1 MAKYKALTDHLLG
14 RVEQTI
20 TLTFDELDE
29 LVGGSLPASG
39 RKYQAYWANS
49 VRSQPHSRAWLDAGR
64 RARFDANG
72 RCVHFSLATPSVA
85 GPAAPLT
92 GPDVALAGDSTK
104 AGHAV
109 ERIGLV
115 GCVKSK
121 ATSPAPAQ
129 ELYTSAMFHGRR
141 AYVERSCDRWFV
153 LSAKHG
159 LVDPDEII
167 EPYDVSLKDQP
178 VSARAQW
185 AGGVVTELERRVGP
199 LGRFEFE
206 IHAGSAYR
214 DHGLVDALRRAGA
227 GVSIPAEG
235 MSQGQQLALYAT
247 GAGPTPTATTR
258 LAAAASDSTSSS
270 SDSPARSGWRA
281 RLAVVLERAASAVR
295 GGDRGSAAPIT
306 LGSAS
311 LSVDGGVSAVVV
323 GLLEYGRARAQA
335 PVQLA
340 RIDEANRFL
349 ADDAFAFLVA
359 VICDQGITAERAWAA
374 PLELRRRIGH
384 WDLERIAHEPQVIA
398 GAFALRPALHR
409 MVEKVPSWV
418 SLAARRVLDDYGGD
432 AATIWND
439 EPTAADLQQR
449 LDAFEGIGQKK
460 AAMAVEI
467 LERDLGVPLRRLDGS
482 DIAYVVHVRRVFLRT
497 GIATVDDRVHMIEA
511 ARALHP
517 DRPGELDS
525 PAWAIGR
532 EWCRPIDPDCGACP
546 LGDVCPRLVHRAAN
560 VRGM

>member
-1 MAKYKALTDHLLG
+1 MAKYEALTDHLLG

-29 LVGGSLPASG
+29 LIGGLPASG
-39 RKYQAYWANS
+39 RKYQAYWANTI
-49 VRSQPHSRAWLDAGR
+49 RSQRHSRAWLDVGR
-64 RARFDANG
+64 RARFDAEG
-72 RCVHFSLATPSVA
+72 QRVHFSLATPSVA
-85 GPAAPLT
+85 GPAAPSA
-92 GPDVALAGDSTK
+92 PEVALAVDSTR

-159 LVDPDEII
+159 LVDPDEVI
-167 EPYDVSLKDQP
+167 EPYDVSLKEQP
-178 VSARAQW
+178 VAARAQW
-185 AGGVVTELERRVGP
+185 ARGVVTELERRVGP

-235 MSQGQQLALYAT
+235 MSQGQQLAFYAT
-247 GAGPTPTATTR
+247 GAGPTPTASTPSIT
-258 LAAAASDSTSSS
+258 AASDSTSISA
-270 SDSPARSGWRA
+270 DSPARLGWRA
-281 RLAVVLERAASAVR
+281 RLAVVIERAASAVR
-295 GGDRGSAAPIT
+295 GSDGGSAAPT
-306 LGSAS
+306 THRRDS
-311 LSVDGGVSAVVV
+311 LNVEGGLSAVVV

-340 RIDEANRFL
+340 RTDEANRFL
-349 ADDAFAFLVA
+349 AHDAFAFLVA

-384 WDLERIAHEPQVIA
+384 WDLERIANEPEVIA
-398 GAFALRPALHR
+398 SAFALRPALHR

-418 SLAARRVLDDYGGD
+418 SLASRRVLDDYGGD
-432 AATIWND
+432 AATIWSD

-467 LERDLGVPLRRLDGS
+467 LERDLGVPLRKLDGS
-482 DIAYVVHVRRVFLRT
+482 DVAYDVHVRRVFLRT
-497 GIATVDDRVHMIEA
+497 GIAKVDSSAHMIDA
-511 ARALHP
+511 ARELHP
-517 DRPGELDS
+517 MRPGELDS

-532 EWCRPIDPDCGACP
+532 RWCRPSEPLCGDCP
-546 LGDVCPRLVHRAAN
+546 LGVVCPRLIAAAAN